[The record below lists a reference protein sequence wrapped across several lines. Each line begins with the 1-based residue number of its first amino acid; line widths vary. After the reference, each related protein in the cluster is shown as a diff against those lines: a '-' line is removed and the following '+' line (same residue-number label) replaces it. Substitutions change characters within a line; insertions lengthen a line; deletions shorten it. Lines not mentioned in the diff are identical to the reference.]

1 MKNYLTS
8 MIIAVLFFAL
18 PIWAPGAQEEQP
30 PKVAGPVTVQN
41 NYIIGPGDVLDI
53 ALWRDDALVRQV
65 TVLTDGNISFPLIG
79 EVMAAG
85 KTITQ
90 LKQEISA
97 KLTEFVPDPVLSIEV
112 KQPNSMIVY
121 VIGRVNNQNRFPV
134 SGNVTVLQALS
145 IAGGLT
151 PFASGNKIKIM
162 REEKG
167 KTLILPFKYDEVLQ
181 GKNVEQNIT
190 LKRGDVIVVP

>member
-1 MKNYLTS
+1 MKRHLVS
-8 MIIAVLFFAL
+8 MMIAVLFFAL
-18 PIWAPGAQEEQP
+18 PAWAQGVQEEQP
-30 PKVAGPVTVQN
+30 PKVAPPVTAQ
-41 NYIIGPGDVLDI
+41 NYIIGPGDILDI

-65 TVLTDGNISFPLIG
+65 TVLADGNISFPLIG
-79 EVMAAG
+79 EVVAAG
-85 KTITQ
+85 KTVAQ
-90 LKQEISA
+90 LKQEIST
-97 KLTEFVPDPVLSIEV
+97 KLTEYVPDPVLSIEV

-134 SGNVTVLQALS
+134 NGNVTVLQALS

-151 PFASGNKIKIM
+151 PFANGNKIKIM
-162 REEKG
+162 REENG
-167 KTLILPFKYDEVLQ
+167 KTLILPFKYYEVLQ